1 MIAAQRQ
8 SPTQA
13 LTNQGAITPQVNYG
27 IECQALGIYRMFD
40 DKSDAQV
47 FAEQLQIDYPHH
59 DILRVKGYFFTWGDE

>member
-1 MIAAQRQ
+1 MNKLSFTQTTAQN
-8 SPTQA
+8 T
-13 LTNQGAITPQVNYG
+13 ITPQVNYG